1 MSTWFKKN
9 FRTIT
14 KATLVFVYLVI
25 LAGALVRM
33 TGSGMGCPDWPK
45 CFGYYIPPTEESQL
59 LWQAGREFKKGQ
71 VIIHDETL
79 MVAKSD
85 FTTSDT
91 YTPEHWEAYT
101 KHDYAIFNPMH
112 TWIEY
117 INRLCGALAGMAT
130 FLMAIASFAYRRD
143 KPVVTWLSWLA
154 VFGMGFQAWLGAT
167 VVYSVLAPV
176 KITTHMLAALAI
188 VALVIY
194 ILHLTRDKE
203 VNHRYH
209 KRLTQLIWIALG
221 LTIIQVVLGTQ
232 VRQLVDDQVKIV
244 GDTVRELWLNS
255 SGWWFYVH
263 RSFSIVVLAVNL
275 WMFAINRKYNLG
287 YTRVRWII
295 ILLGLEVLSG
305 IAMAYLHFPFG
316 SQSLHL
322 IAATIL
328 FGVQYY
334 LLLDTRH
341 TVKSS

>member
-9 FRTIT
+9 FRAIT
-14 KATLVFVYLVI
+14 KTTLVLVYLVI

-71 VIIHDETL
+71 VIIHDEAL

-85 FTTSDT
+85 FTTSGT
-91 YTPEHWEAYT
+91 YNPGHWDAYT
-101 KHDYAIFNPMH
+101 RHDYAIFNPMH

-143 KPVVTWLSWLA
+143 KPAVTWLSWLA

-176 KITTHMLAALAI
+176 KITTHMLVALAI
-188 VALVIY
+188 VALIIY
-194 ILHLTRDKE
+194 ILHLTRNKE
-203 VNHRYH
+203 TRHPYHR
-209 KRLTQLIWIALG
+209 RLTQLIWAALA
-221 LTIIQVVLGTQ
+221 LTVVQVVLGTQ
-232 VRQLVDDQVKIV
+232 VRQLVDEQVRTV
-244 GDTVRELWLNS
+244 GDAAKNLWLDNG
-255 SGWWFYVH
+255 GWWFYVH
-263 RSFSIVVLAVNL
+263 RSFSVIVLAVNL
-275 WMFAINRKYNLG
+275 WIFAINRRYGLR
-287 YTRVRWII
+287 YTRVPWILF
-295 ILLGLEVLSG
+295 LLGLEVLTG
-305 IAMAYLHFPFG
+305 IAMSYFDFPFG

-322 IAATIL
+322 VIASIL
-328 FGVQYY
+328 FGVQFY

-341 TVKSS
+341 AVKSL